1 MWLKC
6 VLNCCVVVNNVTH
19 QASFQSV
26 QSNKEASVALSKRAA
41 LLAAAI
47 VRELQKLDVETLIR
61 RIGDINELLL
71 FVIPSSSLSCMIDEL
86 ELDWFKKSSHLTND
100 MQLVAG

>member
-1 MWLKC
+1 L
-6 VLNCCVVVNNVTH
+6 VNNVTH

-47 VRELQKLDVETLIR
+47 VRELQKLDAETLTR

-71 FVIPSSSLSCMIDEL
+71 FVISSLNFSCMADEL
-86 ELDWFKKSSHLTND
+86 ELDWFKRSSHLTND
-100 MQLVAG
+100 MQHVAG